1 MRHGGEQTFERKGR
15 DVVKAL
21 VLFHSQE
28 YMNTAQM
35 AEAVAE
41 GLRAAGCEVDT
52 FNTNDGR
59 YDITQFSQYDC
70 AAFGSPDYY
79 SYVAGNLKQFMD
91 DHYIADVRKG
101 MQGLKGKP
109 YVLFYSHGG
118 GGKVIDAM
126 KGIFKRV
133 GTMVGEPVG
142 SRGRPS
148 PQVLEQCKS
157 LGKALAEV
165 VLQK

>member
-1 MRHGGEQTFERKGR
+1 M
-15 DVVKAL
+15 VKAL

-28 YMNTAQM
+28 FGNTAAM

-41 GLRAAGCEVDT
+41 GLKETGCQVDM

-59 YDITQFSQYDC
+59 FNVTQFPQYDC

-118 GGKVIDAM
+118 GGRVIDAM
-126 KGIFKRV
+126 KRIFRRV
-133 GTMVGEPVG
+133 GTLVGEPVE
-142 SRGRPS
+142 SRGHPS
-148 PQVLEQCKS
+148 PQMLEECRA
-157 LGKALAEV
+157 LGRTLAEAV
-165 VLQK
+165 PR

>member
-1 MRHGGEQTFERKGR
+1 M
-15 DVVKAL
+15 VKA
-21 VLFHSQE
+21 VILFHSQE
-28 YMNTAQM
+28 YGNTAAM

-41 GLRAAGCEVDT
+41 GLREAGAKVDM

-59 YDITQFSQYDC
+59 FDITQFPQYDC

-101 MQGLKGKP
+101 MQGLKDKP

-126 KGIFKRV
+126 RSIFRRV
-133 GTMVGEPVG
+133 GTQVGEAVG
-142 SRGRPS
+142 SRGNPS
-148 PQVLEQCKS
+148 PDVLDKCRA
-157 LGKALAEV
+157 LGKALAQAV
-165 VLQK
+165 SP

>member
-1 MRHGGEQTFERKGR
+1 MT
-15 DVVKAL
+15 KAL
-21 VLFHSQE
+21 VLYHSQE
-28 YMNTAQM
+28 YGNTAPM

-41 GLRAAGCEVDT
+41 GLRGAGCEVDL

-59 YDITQFSQYDC
+59 FDIAQFPQYDC

-126 KGIFKRV
+126 KRIFKRV
-133 GTMVGEPVG
+133 GTQVGEAVG

-148 PQVLEQCKS
+148 TEVLEQCRA
-157 LGKALAEV
+157 LGKALAEAV
-165 VLQK
+165 SQ

>member
-1 MRHGGEQTFERKGR
+1 M
-15 DVVKAL
+15 
-21 VLFHSQE
+21 
-28 YMNTAQM
+28 
-35 AEAVAE
+35 
-41 GLRAAGCEVDT
+41 
-52 FNTNDGR
+52 
-59 YDITQFSQYDC
+59 
-70 AAFGSPDYY
+70 AFGSPDYY

-133 GTMVGEPVG
+133 GTQVGEPVG
-142 SRGRPS
+142 SRGTAQPE
-148 PQVLEQCKS
+148 VLEQCKA
-157 LGKALAEV
+157 LGKALAEAV
-165 VLQK
+165 S